1 MQIELILKCEKLLI
15 NKLIS
20 LFLHGNH
27 CIALTIDNSGL
38 NIKSFCFRQ
47 SKSSKLRDKR
57 DQDFETSTSE
67 EQEKKEKIRA
77 KENREEDFVFI
88 CSNHITLLGWFVQ
101 PLLQDIYLIS
111 NKGEE
116 F

>member
-1 MQIELILKCEKLLI
+1 METIVLLF
-15 NKLIS
+15 S
-20 LFLHGNH
+20 
-27 CIALTIDNSGL
+27 IDNSGS

-77 KENREEDFVFI
+77 EENREENFVFI
-88 CSNHITLLGWFVQ
+88 SCNHITLLGWFVQ